1 MMDDITQRLTD
12 AAQGK
17 LPITSAM
24 LIEAKTEIES
34 LRMAG
39 TQEDVKGTVIELAMD
54 DGKAIVSIQ
63 MPPES
68 ARKLPLYD
76 EVRIIA

>member
-1 MMDDITQRLTD
+1 MDDITQRLND

-17 LPITSAM
+17 LPVTSAI
-24 LIEAKTEIES
+24 LREAKTEIES
-34 LRMAG
+34 LRMARP
-39 TQEDVKGTVIELAMD
+39 QEDVKGTVIELAIE

-63 MPPES
+63 MSPES

-76 EVRIIA
+76 NVRIIAQ